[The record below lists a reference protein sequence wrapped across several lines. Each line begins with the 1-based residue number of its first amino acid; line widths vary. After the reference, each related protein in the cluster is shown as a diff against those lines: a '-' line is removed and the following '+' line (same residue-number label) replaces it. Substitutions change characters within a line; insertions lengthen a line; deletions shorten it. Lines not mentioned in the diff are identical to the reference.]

1 MSRRRSPGDGGLWK
15 DPRRNLW
22 IGSVEIPSTDG
33 KRRQKRVA
41 SKNRNEAIRKLKELR
56 KAVDAGTVVYG
67 KPRTKP
73 KPLTEEDVRRV
84 IREELTHF
92 NHNPSQ

>member
-1 MSRRRSPGDGGLWK
+1 MPKRRSPGDGGLWK
-15 DPRRNLW
+15 DHDRDLW

-56 KAVDAGTVVYG
+56 KEVDAGHIAVTGRTTVEAA
-67 KPRTKP
+67 T
-73 KPLTEEDVRRV
+73 LDDVRRV
-84 IREELTHF
+84 IREELDARF
-92 NHNPSQ
+92 GPEPS